1 MGDEKPPLSTS
12 AEGSSVSL
20 DYGENSKDQG
30 LEDEQSY
37 SQTSTPPDQD
47 FSPQV
52 KRLRTPQ
59 PSLSRSPRLGGK
71 RRSVAWSVGSS
82 SFSTPESLMTPQKQ
96 SRSDPSPEAW
106 SCGACTYSNSSLL
119 PYCEMC
125 EHPQSSSAPKSGMVS
140 FSHTILDYTS
150 CMMQRSKNI
159 YFFNIFC
166 VSGHFSTTEN
176 DAVQAEIHHICIYL
190 SVNINPSS
198 LLT

>member
-1 MGDEKPPLSTS
+1 MGDEKTSLSTS
-12 AEGSSVSL
+12 TEGSSVPL
-20 DYGENSKDQG
+20 DYGENSKDEG
-30 LEDEQSY
+30 LKDEQSH

-71 RRSVAWSVGSS
+71 QRSLSQGVGSS
-82 SFSTPESLMTPQKQ
+82 SSSTPESLMAPRKL

-125 EHPQSSSAPKSGMVS
+125 EYPRSSSALKSGMVS
-140 FSHTILDYTS
+140 FCHTTLDYTS
-150 CMMQRSKNI
+150 C
-159 YFFNIFC
+159 
-166 VSGHFSTTEN
+166 
-176 DAVQAEIHHICIYL
+176 VQCS
-190 SVNINPSS
+190 SV
-198 LLT
+198 